1 VGGRPADDSRERT
14 DDGGADMTS
23 SKTQADTVTTT
34 GDRAE
39 VGDGLVVPTPPTQ
52 HLYRWGRITEVIN
65 HDGPL
70 RYRVWWLGDNHDS
83 VVVPPPDARVESAAR
98 WPNPGGDAIGLW
110 PHER

>member
-1 VGGRPADDSRERT
+1 
-14 DDGGADMTS
+14 
-23 SKTQADTVTTT
+23 
-34 GDRAE
+34 
-39 VGDGLVVPTPPTQ
+39 
-52 HLYRWGRITEVIN
+52 VIN